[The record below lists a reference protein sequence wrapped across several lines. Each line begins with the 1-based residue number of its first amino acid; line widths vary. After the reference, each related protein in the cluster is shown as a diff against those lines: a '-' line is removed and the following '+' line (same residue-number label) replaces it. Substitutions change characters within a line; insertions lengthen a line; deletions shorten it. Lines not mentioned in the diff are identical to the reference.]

1 MIMSAPSTP
10 YVPGTYAKK
19 RPEAGQV
26 AAQYVLEWEARRQK
40 LLQKKDVLTE
50 IPACICLSRKIGV
63 GALEVADLI
72 AKRLH
77 LRVAD
82 REILEHMSG
91 EARLDKETVK
101 FYDELYPGKTVELS
115 ALLFGKKSF
124 QMDDY
129 LRNLV
134 DAVYSMASMGSTVFV
149 GRGTHLILPRN
160 RVLAVRFICSEGF
173 RTERLA
179 SLLNIKAGEAAKT
192 LARIDREQKAFFRRA
207 FGKNDA
213 PASEF
218 DLVVNFDH
226 LNDPKLATDL
236 IARCFRRKFE
246 AELEE
251 EPLASAAGRVA
262 GR

>member
-1 MIMSAPSTP
+1 MMMFTPASP

-19 RPEAGQV
+19 RPEAGRV
-26 AAQYVLEWEARRQK
+26 AAQYVQEWESRRQK
-40 LLQKKDVLTE
+40 LSKKQGLPAE
-50 IPACICLSRKIGV
+50 LPACICFSRKVGV
-63 GALEVADLI
+63 GALEVADLL
-72 AKRLH
+72 AKKLH
-77 LRVAD
+77 MRVAD

-91 EARLDKETVK
+91 ETRLDKETVK

-134 DAVYSMASMGSTVFV
+134 NAVYSIAAIGSTIFV
-149 GRGTHLILPRN
+149 GRGTHLILPRD
-160 RVLAVRFICSEGF
+160 RVLAVRLICSDGF

-179 SLLNIKAGEAAKT
+179 SLLKIGAEEAGRT
-192 LARIDREQKAFFRRA
+192 LAKIDREQKAFFKKA
-207 FGKNDA
+207 FGKKDA

-226 LNDPKLATDL
+226 LADPRLAAD
-236 IARCFRRKFE
+236 IVGRCFRKKFSIA
-246 AELEE
+246 AE
-251 EPLASAAGRVA
+251 
-262 GR
+262 

>member
-1 MIMSAPSTP
+1 MIMLTPTTP

-19 RPEAGQV
+19 RPGAGQV
-26 AAQYVLEWEARRQK
+26 AAQYVQEWQARRQK
-40 LLQKKDVLTE
+40 LSQIKPLPVE
-50 IPACICLSRKIGV
+50 IPACICFSRKVGV
-63 GALEVADLI
+63 GALEVADIL
-72 AKRLH
+72 ARKLH

-91 EARLDKETVK
+91 ETRLDRETVK

-134 DAVYSMASMGSTVFV
+134 NAVYSLATMGSTIFV
-149 GRGTHLILPRN
+149 GRGTHLILPRD
-160 RVLAVRFICSEGF
+160 RVLAVRFICSDGF
-173 RTERLA
+173 RIERLA
-179 SLLNIKAGEAAKT
+179 SLLNIDTAEAEKT
-192 LARIDREQKAFFRRA
+192 LAKIDREQHAFFKKA
-207 FGKNDA
+207 FGKKDA

-226 LNDPKLATDL
+226 LNDPKLAADL
-236 IARCFRRKFE
+236 VARAFRSKFADE
-246 AELEE
+246 IKE
-251 EPLASAAGRVA
+251 
-262 GR
+262 

>member
-1 MIMSAPSTP
+1 MIMFTPSSP

-19 RPEAGQV
+19 RPEAGRV
-26 AAQYVLEWEARRQK
+26 AAQYVQEWEARRQR
-40 LLQKKDVLTE
+40 LSQKKTAAPE
-50 IPACICLSRKIGV
+50 IPPCICFSRKVGV
-63 GALEVADLI
+63 GALEVADI
-72 AKRLH
+72 VSRKLH
-77 LRVAD
+77 MRVAD

-91 EARLDKETVK
+91 ETRLDKETVK

-134 DAVYSMASMGSTVFV
+134 NAVYSIAAIGSTIFV
-149 GRGTHLILPRN
+149 GRGTHLILPRD
-160 RVLAVRFICSEGF
+160 RVLAVRLICSDGF

-179 SLLNIKAGEAAKT
+179 SLLKIGAEEAGRT
-192 LARIDREQKAFFRRA
+192 LAKIDREQKAFFKKA
-207 FGKNDA
+207 FGKKDA

-226 LNDPKLATDL
+226 LADPRLAAD
-236 IARCFRRKFE
+236 IVGRCFRKKFSIA
-246 AELEE
+246 AE
-251 EPLASAAGRVA
+251 
-262 GR
+262 